1 VFGPSSSVL
10 GLFGLANLMSNIAI
24 CVENLSKVYKL
35 GARRNQHDTLRD
47 HLMHGVRSVFSR
59 SGHASSVDAPSD
71 TIRALDHVS
80 FEIKH
85 GDAVGF
91 IGQNGAGKSTLLKI
105 LTRITEPTEGRAK
118 IYGRVGSLLEVGTGF
133 NPELSGRENIY
144 LNGAILGMKKAEIER
159 KFDEIVAFSEID
171 RFIDT
176 PVKRYSS
183 GMYVRLAF
191 AVAAH
196 METEVLLADEV
207 LAVGDARFQSKCL
220 SKMEDMGRQGRT
232 VIFVSHNLAA
242 VTRLCNRAILMDQGR
257 VLQDGPSQKV
267 AGGYMSP
274 SLSTTAAR
282 EWPDPITA
290 PGGKVARLR
299 AVRVLQEDGQIAE
312 AVDIRRPVAIEMEYE
327 VLESGHVFMP
337 HYHICNEEKVFL
349 FSAHDLDPR
358 WECRPRPAGH
368 WVSTA
373 WIPGNLLNEGKHF
386 VSFGLMTLEPKIT
399 HFYEAD
405 AVSFRITESSAEGTA
420 RGGYV
425 GTMGGVVRPALQWNN
440 QFTPNGR
447 VRP

>member
-1 VFGPSSSVL
+1 
-10 GLFGLANLMSNIAI
+10 MSNIAI
-24 CVENLSKVYKL
+24 RVENLSKVYKL
-35 GARRNQHDTLRD
+35 GAGRKPHDRLGD
-47 HLMHGVRSVFSR
+47 QLMHGIKSLFSR
-59 SGHASSVDAPSD
+59 NGRLSPVDGGSN
-71 TIRALDHVS
+71 IIHALDRVYC
-80 FEIKH
+80 EIKH

-91 IGQNGAGKSTLLKI
+91 IGQNGAGKSTFLKI
-105 LTRITEPTEGRAK
+105 LARITEPTEGRAK

-133 NPELSGRENIY
+133 HPELSGRENIY

-220 SKMEDMGRQGRT
+220 NKMEDMGRQGRT
-232 VIFVSHNLAA
+232 VIFVSHNMSA
-242 VTRLCNRAILMDQGR
+242 VTRLCNRAILLDHGKIAQE
-257 VLQDGPSQKV
+257 GPSHQV
-267 AGGYMSP
+267 AGAYMSS

-282 EWPDPITA
+282 EWTDPSSA
-290 PGGKVARLR
+290 PGGEVARLR
-299 AVRVLQEDGQIAE
+299 AVRVRQEDGQIAE

-373 WIPGNLLNEGKHF
+373 WVPGNLLNEGKHF

-425 GTMGGVVRPALQWNN
+425 GTMGGVVRPALKWNN

-447 VRP
+447 VP

>member
-1 VFGPSSSVL
+1 
-10 GLFGLANLMSNIAI
+10 MSNIAVR
-24 CVENLSKVYKL
+24 VENLSKVYKL
-35 GARRNQHDTLRD
+35 GARRNNHDTLRD
-47 HLMHGVRSVFSR
+47 HLMHGVKSLFSR
-59 SGHASSVDAPSD
+59 NGRLSPVEGFAE
-71 TIRALDHVS
+71 TICALDHVS

-85 GDAVGF
+85 GEAVGF

-105 LTRITEPTEGRAK
+105 LARITEPNAGRAE

-144 LNGAILGMKKAEIER
+144 LNGAILGMKKAEIQR
-159 KFDEIVAFSEID
+159 KFDEIVAFSEIE

-242 VTRLCNRAILMDQGR
+242 VTHLCNRAILMDQGR
-257 VLQDGPSQKV
+257 VLEDGPAQKV
-267 AGGYMSP
+267 AGAYMSP
-274 SLSTTAAR
+274 ILSTRAAR
-282 EWPDPITA
+282 EWNDPTTA
-290 PGGKVARLR
+290 PGGKVACLR
-299 AVRVLQEDGQIAE
+299 AVRVRREDGQIVE
-312 AVDIRRPVAIEMEYE
+312 AVDIRRPVAIEMEYD
-327 VLESGHVFMP
+327 VVESGHVFMP
-337 HYHICNEEKVFL
+337 HFHICNEEKVFL

-358 WECRPRPAGH
+358 WQSRPRPAGH

-386 VSFGLMTLEPKIT
+386 VSCGLMTLEPLIT
-399 HFYEAD
+399 HFYEPE
-405 AVSFRITESSAEGTA
+405 AVSFRITETSGEGTA
-420 RGGYV
+420 RGGWI
-425 GTMGGVVRPALQWNN
+425 GSMGGVVRPALKWNN
-440 QFTPNGR
+440 QFTANGR
-447 VRP
+447 VPAVVGRKTRA

>member
-1 VFGPSSSVL
+1 
-10 GLFGLANLMSNIAI
+10 MSNIAI
-24 CVENLSKVYKL
+24 RVDNLSKIYKL
-35 GARRNQHDTLRD
+35 GTSRTRHDTLRD
-47 HLMHGVRSVFSR
+47 HLVHAVKSLV
-59 SGHASSVDAPSD
+59 SGNTQTSSDDQASD
-71 TIRALDHVS
+71 TIRALDRVS
-80 FEIKH
+80 FDINQ

-105 LTRITEPTEGRAK
+105 LARITEPSEGRAE

-144 LNGAILGMKKAEIER
+144 LNGAILGMKKAEINR
-159 KFDEIVAFSEID
+159 KFDEIVAFSEIE

-232 VIFVSHNLAA
+232 VIFVSHNVSA
-242 VTRLCNRAILMDQGR
+242 VTRLCNRAILLDQGR
-257 VLQDGPSQKV
+257 VVDDGPSQKI
-267 AGGYMSP
+267 AGKYMTPVPRTS
-274 SLSTTAAR
+274 AVR
-282 EWPDPITA
+282 EWDSSTA
-290 PGGKVARLR
+290 PGGKVARLL
-299 AVRVLQEDGQIAE
+299 AVRICNEQGKVVDS
-312 AVDIRRPVAIEMEYE
+312 VDIRHGVTIEMEYD

-337 HYHICNEEKVFL
+337 HYHISNEEKVFL

-358 WECRPRPAGH
+358 WQCRPRPAGH

-386 VSFGLMTLEPKIT
+386 VSFGLMTLEPLVT
-399 HFYEAD
+399 HFYEPE
-405 AVSFRITESSAEGTA
+405 AVSFSITEAPGDGTA
-420 RGGYV
+420 RGGWV
-425 GTMGGVVRPALQWNN
+425 GTMGGVIRPALKWHNK
-440 QFTPNGR
+440 FTANGCFGAASPR
-447 VRP
+447 REPH